1 MNQSLAGKKIAI
13 IATDGFE
20 ESELIEPRN
29 YLDKAGAQTVLV
41 SLKPG
46 HIKAWKKGEWGD
58 FLAVDKSLEEVDPSE
73 FDALMIPGG
82 VINPDKLRMDKKAVK
97 FVQAFVDSHKP
108 IAAICHGPQ
117 LLIETGIVS
126 GRKITSWPSLRT
138 DLINAGGD
146 WYDTQVVVDNGLVT
160 SRKPEDIS
168 AFSEKM
174 IEVFSMGDQQLK
186 DATPPL

>member
-1 MNQSLAGKKIAI
+1 MTQSLAGKKIAI

-58 FLAVDKSLEEVDPSE
+58 FLAVDKSLDEVDPAD

-82 VINPDKLRMDKKAVK
+82 VINPDKLRMEKKAVK

-138 DLINAGGD
+138 DLINAGAD
-146 WYDTQVVVDNGLVT
+146 WFDTQVIEDQGLVT

-174 IEVFSMGDQQLK
+174 IEVFSRGDQQLRNSE
-186 DATPPL
+186 PSL